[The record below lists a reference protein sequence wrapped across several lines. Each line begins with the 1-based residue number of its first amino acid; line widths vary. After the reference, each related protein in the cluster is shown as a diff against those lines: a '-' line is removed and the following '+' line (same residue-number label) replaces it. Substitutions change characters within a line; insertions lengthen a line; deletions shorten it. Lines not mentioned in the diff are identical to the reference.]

1 MKKNIYGLKSI
12 MKMMIAFGM
21 KMKMFFLM
29 IFFTVFIIILLK
41 Y

>member
-1 MKKNIYGLKSI
+1 MKKNIYGLKFI
-12 MKMMIAFGM
+12 MKMMIVSGM
-21 KMKMFFLM
+21 KMRMFFLI